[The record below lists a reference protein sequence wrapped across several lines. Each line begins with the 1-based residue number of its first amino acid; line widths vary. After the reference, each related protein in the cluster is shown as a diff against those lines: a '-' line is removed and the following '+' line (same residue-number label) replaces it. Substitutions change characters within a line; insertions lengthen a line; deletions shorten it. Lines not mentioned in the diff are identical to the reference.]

1 MFICD
6 TTVEEY
12 FKTHKPD
19 HGEEQPSLITLTDQ
33 PFLASVCSVSAV
45 QKVEELAKLVE
56 SPSCVDET
64 KDTHVQNADFLK
76 VAARLSHAPSV
87 VIGFLHEK
95 ESLSSS
101 SSYALQGVLALSK
114 ALQALNKKVTIVTQ
128 HHAQM
133 IEDFVA
139 GNATQQGIVKD
150 GIGIV
155 EVNEISDIKKAV
167 YPDEIHHRL
176 DTMIAFQLARI
187 PCTYEEGAEA
197 GLVDVLF
204 KEGVYACYY
213 TCMTSSMDDKQQAK
227 PNPVM

>member
-12 FKTHKPD
+12 FKTHKPE
-19 HGEEQPSLITLTDQ
+19 HGEEQPRLVTLTDQ

-45 QKVEELAKLVE
+45 QKVEELAKLLE
-56 SPSCVDET
+56 SPSGIDET
-64 KDTHVQNADFLK
+64 KGTQSADFLK
-76 VAARLSHAPSV
+76 VAARLSQAPSV
-87 VIGFLHEK
+87 VIGFLGEK

-101 SSYALQGVLALSK
+101 SSDALQGVLALSK

-128 HHAQM
+128 YHAQM
-133 IEDFVA
+133 IQDFVA
-139 GNATQQGIVKD
+139 SNATQQGILKD
-150 GIGIV
+150 GIGVV
-155 EVNEISDIKKAV
+155 EVNESSDIKKAV

-176 DTMIAFQLARI
+176 DAMIAFQLARI
-187 PCTYEEGAEA
+187 PCTDEQGTEA

-204 KEGVYACYY
+204 KEGVYVCYY
-213 TCMTSSMDDKQQAK
+213 MTSSMSRQEK

>member
-6 TTVEEY
+6 TSVEEY

-33 PFLASVCSVSAV
+33 PYLASVCSVSAV
-45 QKVEELAKLVE
+45 QKVEELAKLLKNH
-56 SPSCVDET
+56 SGVDET
-64 KDTHVQNADFLK
+64 MDTQSADFLK

-87 VIGFLHEK
+87 VIGFLLEK

-101 SSYALQGVLALSK
+101 SSDALQGILALSK
-114 ALQALNKKVTIVTQ
+114 ALQALNKKVIIVTQ

-133 IEDFVA
+133 IQDFVA
-139 GNATQQGIVKD
+139 GNASQQGILED
-150 GIGIV
+150 GIGVV
-155 EVNEISDIKKAV
+155 ELNETSDIKKAV

-176 DTMIAFQLARI
+176 YTMIAFQLARI
-187 PCTYEEGAEA
+187 PFTYEEGTEA

-204 KEGVYACYY
+204 KEGV
-213 TCMTSSMDDKQQAK
+213 
-227 PNPVM
+227 

>member
-64 KDTHVQNADFLK
+64 KDTQSVDFLK

-87 VIGFLHEK
+87 VIGFLLEK

-101 SSYALQGVLALSK
+101 SSDALQGVLALSK

-133 IEDFVA
+133 IQDFVA

-187 PCTYEEGAEA
+187 PCTCEEGAEA

-204 KEGVYACYY
+204 KEGLYACYY